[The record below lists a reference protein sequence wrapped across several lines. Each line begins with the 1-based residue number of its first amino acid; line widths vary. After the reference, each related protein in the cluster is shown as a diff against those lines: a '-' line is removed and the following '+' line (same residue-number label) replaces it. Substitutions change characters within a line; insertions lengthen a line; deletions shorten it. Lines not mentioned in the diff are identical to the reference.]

1 MLSSKPNKYR
11 LKKKNI
17 CSIFKSEVNMQKV
30 AIVGNIASGKSQVER
45 IISNLGYPVA
55 DTDKINNKLLTEDLF
70 IKEEIKKNFGEN
82 ICDEKGNIS
91 KSQLGK
97 IIFDN
102 KEGKNKLE
110 SILHPKIFEKIN
122 DFFRE
127 QKNSILAFV
136 SIPLLFET
144 KREKEFDKIIFIS
157 CDEETRLQ
165 RLMKRNNF
173 TKDEA
178 LKRMSSQGD
187 EKEKIKK
194 SDFVIYNNSDL
205 NKLEEDVKTVINELI
220 IR

>member
-1 MLSSKPNKYR
+1 ML
-11 LKKKNI
+11 
-17 CSIFKSEVNMQKV
+17 KV
-30 AIVGNIASGKSQVER
+30 AIVGNIASGKSQVEK

-55 DTDKINNKLLTEDLF
+55 DTDKINHKLLTEDTF
-70 IKEEIKKNFGEN
+70 IKEEIKENFGDN

-91 KSQLGK
+91 KAQLGK
-97 IIFDN
+97 IIFEN
-102 KEGKNKLE
+102 KEAKNKLE
-110 SILHPKIFEKIN
+110 AILHPKIFEKIN

-144 KREKEFDKIIFIS
+144 KREKEFDKIIFIA

-165 RLMKRNNF
+165 RLMKRNNY

-178 LKRMSSQGD
+178 LKRMTSQGN

-205 NKLEEDVKTVINELI
+205 NQLEKDVKTVINKLI
-220 IR
+220 TR

>member
-1 MLSSKPNKYR
+1 ML
-11 LKKKNI
+11 
-17 CSIFKSEVNMQKV
+17 KV
-30 AIVGNIASGKSQVER
+30 AIVGNIASGKSQVEK

-102 KEGKNKLE
+102 KEAKNKLE

-178 LKRMSSQGD
+178 LKRMSSQGN